1 MRSERADSVLDIEIS
16 KRYKD
21 IHDALIAYL
30 NEALLNIG
38 EEVESGRAIVLKS
51 WGLARNA
58 LIKAERM
65 IRRRDGEEES
75 MVLNDFQKL
84 EQKWVRG
91 NV

>member
-38 EEVESGRAIVLKS
+38 EQVDSGRAIVLKS
-51 WGLARNA
+51 WGSARNA
-58 LIKAERM
+58 LIKAERI
-65 IRRRDGEEES
+65 IRRKDGEED
-75 MVLNDFQKL
+75 MILNDFQKL
-84 EQKWVRG
+84 EQKWVRR
-91 NV
+91 NA